1 MIVRKA
7 LLNAQHPSLK
17 WGFFQKILYVES
29 TLCNQQLRKEVWAAE
44 QITAAS
50 ASYAE
55 LPRLKHAF
63 CSLILCRAPMTSGV
77 CLFTSPACMVFRG
90 RSERAEEG
98 KGREVG
104 DRKKCR
110 ASFRI
115 VAF

>member
-1 MIVRKA
+1 MIIIKA

-17 WGFFQKILYVES
+17 WGFFQKILYVEP

-90 RSERAEEG
+90 RSETAEEG

-115 VAF
+115 VEF

>member
-1 MIVRKA
+1 MIVSKA

-17 WGFFQKILYVES
+17 WGFFQKLLYVEP
-29 TLCNQQLRKEVWAAE
+29 TLCNQQLREEVWAAE

-63 CSLILCRAPMTSGV
+63 CSLILCRAPMTSEL
-77 CLFTSPACMVFRG
+77 CLFTSPACTVFQG
-90 RSERAEEG
+90 RRERAEEG

-104 DRKKCR
+104 DREKCR
-110 ASFRI
+110 AGFR
-115 VAF
+115 VFDF

>member
-77 CLFTSPACMVFRG
+77 CLFTW
-90 RSERAEEG
+90 
-98 KGREVG
+98 K
-104 DRKKCR
+104 D
-110 ASFRI
+110 
-115 VAF
+115 

>member
-1 MIVRKA
+1 MIVSKA

-17 WGFFQKILYVES
+17 WGFFQKILYVEP
-29 TLCNQQLRKEVWAAE
+29 TLCNQQLREEVWAAE

-63 CSLILCRAPMTSGV
+63 CSSILCRAPMTSGL
-77 CLFTSPACMVFRG
+77 CLFTSPACTIFQG
-90 RSERAEEG
+90 RRERAEEG
-98 KGREVG
+98 KGRQVG

-115 VAF
+115 FEF